1 MVNVVVK
8 SAHWR
13 STCHGCFRPNA
24 AATRDSIV
32 RTVATTDSVP
42 RRKAVFVDALTASQ
56 SAGWRIRTRLRSM
69 EQVMRSPLRT
79 LVEDHRDAI
88 KAIVARHKG
97 TSVALFGSVARGQEH
112 PDSDVDLLVDFGPG
126 ASLFDLVDI
135 EFAVEELLGRPVDV
149 MSRGALNER
158 DDDIRR
164 DSVPL

>member
-1 MVNVVVK
+1 
-8 SAHWR
+8 
-13 STCHGCFRPNA
+13 
-24 AATRDSIV
+24 
-32 RTVATTDSVP
+32 
-42 RRKAVFVDALTASQ
+42 
-56 SAGWRIRTRLRSM
+56 M